1 MAAQGIRHTQAV
13 NLVSQECP
21 VKTHQDTEME
31 GRRAAGLAAVQ
42 TVQCAALVGSA
53 HIELAPER
61 QIATKVDQWLQLKL
75 ART

>member
-1 MAAQGIRHTQAV
+1 
-13 NLVSQECP
+13 
-21 VKTHQDTEME
+21 ME